1 MRRRYFYDVYQIT
14 ILKAEITEGKMKIA
28 MIAVRTHC
36 KNAKAAWNAEK
47 REFNADKKFVYAWSG
62 C

>member
-28 MIAVRTHC
+28 MIAVS
-36 KNAKAAWNAEK
+36 AVAA
-47 REFNADKKFVYAWSG
+47 FDLSADD
-62 C
+62 